1 MRREKTIQINEGL
14 SVRVREMT
22 VGELR
27 NLLSMERMELD
38 VMGFLTGGVDLSLDL
53 LQPFTDLRP
62 EAVQSMTFSEL
73 KQVIDGIREVN
84 SGFFEVLEALGM
96 AAGLLTEFRGKTS
109 STPSSS

>member
-1 MRREKTIQINEGL
+1 MRQEKTIQINNGL
-14 SVRVREMT
+14 TVRVREMT

-27 NLLSMERMELD
+27 NLLAMEQMDLD
-38 VMGFLTGGVDLSLDL
+38 VMGFLAGIVEFPIDL

-62 EAVQSMTFSEL
+62 EAIKHMTFSEI

-96 AAGLLTEFRGKTS
+96 AAGLLAEFREKP
-109 STPSSS
+109 STKPPSS